1 MYHSSSNGSGFLMI
15 GLAVLWISF
24 FVSMAGGKSE
34 PSTSSVPPQME
45 AQVGSRTPHM
55 LGDIQNEPVSA
66 FEAAY
71 NEIVYPPI
79 MLQNVEPL
87 PNPSVYAEKWYKTVL
102 NPFKGVPVTPCSG
115 NGVMLSGEQCAS
127 YMTNLETS
135 IQSLEIALASQK
147 AENVALQQ
155 ALATLKEELATVKAT
170 KEEYQSALEGISKL
184 IPNSIES
191 KK

>member
-71 NEIVYPPI
+71 NEIVYPPYSR
-79 MLQNVEPL
+79 VV
-87 PNPSVYAEKWYKTVL
+87 ST
-102 NPFKGVPVTPCSG
+102 
-115 NGVMLSGEQCAS
+115 
-127 YMTNLETS
+127 
-135 IQSLEIALASQK
+135 
-147 AENVALQQ
+147 
-155 ALATLKEELATVKAT
+155 
-170 KEEYQSALEGISKL
+170 
-184 IPNSIES
+184 
-191 KK
+191 